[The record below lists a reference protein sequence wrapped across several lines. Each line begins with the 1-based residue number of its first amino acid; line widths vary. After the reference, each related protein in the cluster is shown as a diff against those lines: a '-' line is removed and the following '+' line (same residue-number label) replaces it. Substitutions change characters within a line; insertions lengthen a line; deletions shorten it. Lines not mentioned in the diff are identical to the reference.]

1 MAQFFIPMVAAH
13 YHPAIR
19 QQQQDVA
26 LDLSLKKLSDMKSAQ
41 RATHRSP
48 SLLKTV
54 LVYNMF
60 KAAIITPVDD
70 AHMDVDEPSTE
81 ESGAAAEQSWF
92 DRCIDNM
99 LEDSQEP
106 SSTFCMDDDDDD
118 DDEEEC
124 VLKRSPSV
132 PALAILGTTADC
144 RGPITAAAS
153 SSPRVA
159 AAEDMTP
166 GAWQKDGLWPTRDPQ
181 TLQLFSQ

>member
-1 MAQFFIPMVAAH
+1 MVAAH

-19 QQQQDVA
+19 QQKQQQDVA

-70 AHMDVDEPSTE
+70 DAHMDVDEPSTE

-106 SSTFCMDDDDDD
+106 SSTFCMDDDDDED
-118 DDEEEC
+118 EEEEEEC

-132 PALAILGTTADC
+132 PALAILSTNADC
-144 RGPITAAAS
+144 RGPITAAAAS
-153 SSPRVA
+153 PSPRVA

-181 TLQLFSQ
+181 TLPLFSQ